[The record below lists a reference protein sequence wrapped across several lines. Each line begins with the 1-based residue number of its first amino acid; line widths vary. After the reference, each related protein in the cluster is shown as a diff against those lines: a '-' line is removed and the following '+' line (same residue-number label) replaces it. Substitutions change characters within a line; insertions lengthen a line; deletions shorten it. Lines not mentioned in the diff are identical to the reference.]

1 MKAPSGIAP
10 SGGTNL
16 DYARSFNRN
25 VMIEAVRLKGPVSR
39 AELTRMT
46 HLSAQ
51 TVSNIVAELLNAG
64 LLLEEGRR
72 QAKRGQP
79 AIDLV
84 LNPDGAATIGLT
96 IEQSQLTAILV
107 NLVGET
113 RARRTLRLD
122 RATPAEVLPKAAALV
137 ADLTAITGSTP
148 LWGVG
153 IAMPG
158 PFAVDG
164 ADFSSPMTLPDWG
177 GVDIIGAFTQL
188 LDLPVEL
195 ERDAAAAARAEYLYG
210 AARQMQQFFY
220 LHFGV
225 GLGGAYARSGHPLRG
240 MRGNAGEIGLIPA
253 RDGRPLE
260 DHVSRLALER
270 AVAAAG
276 ADPASLTDP
285 SAPATA
291 AWIARAAPELRR
303 AICIL
308 ENLFDPQ
315 SIVLGGNLPPPVLS
329 ALIAALHPLDP
340 SIADTHDRR
349 FPRVTAAALGP
360 DGQAQG
366 AAALPVFETLSPQ
379 PASLRKSGSDDPGL
393 PLSDR

>member
-1 MKAPSGIAP
+1 MIAP

-16 DYARSFNRN
+16 DYARSFNRK
-25 VMIEAVRLKGPVSR
+25 VMIEAVRLHGPVSR

-46 HLSAQ
+46 HLSPQ
-51 TVSNIVAELLNAG
+51 TVSNIVSELLASG
-64 LLLEEGRR
+64 LLREEGRR

-79 AIDLV
+79 AIDLA
-84 LNPDGAATIGLT
+84 LNPDGAVTIGLT
-96 IEQSQLTAILV
+96 VEQRRLTAILV
-107 NLVGET
+107 NLTGDIRV
-113 RARRTLRLD
+113 RSRVALD
-122 RATPAEVLPKAAALV
+122 RASPAEVFPKAAALV
-137 ADLTAITGSTP
+137 AELRQSIGDTP

-158 PFAVDG
+158 PFEVDG

-177 GVDIIGAFTQL
+177 GVDIVGEFSRL

-225 GLGGAYARSGHPLRG
+225 GLGGAYARTGHPLRG
-240 MRGNAGEIGLIPA
+240 ARGNAGEIGLIPA

-260 DHVSRLALER
+260 DIVSRLALER

-276 ADPASLTDP
+276 ADPASLADP

-291 AWIARAAPELRR
+291 RWIAAAAAELRR
-303 AICIL
+303 AVCIL

-315 SIVLGGNLPPPVLS
+315 SIVLGGHLPPATLT

-340 SIADTHDRR
+340 SIADTQGRR
-349 FPRVTAAALGP
+349 FPRLTPAALGP

-366 AAALPVFETLSPQ
+366 AAALPVFETLSPH
-379 PASLRKSGSDDPGL
+379 PTSLRKSGADGPAALL
-393 PLSDR
+393 PDR